1 MAMKRRLKVW
11 GAVLAAAVLVVT
23 VGCESGSH
31 GGSAS
36 YGSAGYY
43 NYYYGGYYPGYPG
56 YWYDGDTIV
65 VRPPGDRPG
74 GDGGHVSTLPADVPG
89 NLPSEPS
96 ARPSTSPRPSTSSRA
111 ATSASRPATRSMPAA
126 RPMGGGRRR

>member
-1 MAMKRRLKVW
+1 MTRALVVS
-11 GAVLAAAVLVVT
+11 GTILAAAALAVIG
-23 VGCESGSH
+23 GCETGSH
-31 GGSAS
+31 GGSVS
-36 YGSAGYY
+36 YSAGYY
-43 NYYYGGYYPGYPG
+43 DYYYGGYYPGYPG